1 VSLYITQVVWEEKD
15 ADVETGRGTHVVL
28 YMLRMPCLQVE
39 QVPEDPKEWEALV
52 ATVRKEAEKALN
64 EVSHQAS
71 SLLDERNTFIDAD
84 RVTDLLYFVN
94 LARSKLTLLTT
105 LNSL

>member
-1 VSLYITQVVWEEKD
+1 
-15 ADVETGRGTHVVL
+15 
-28 YMLRMPCLQVE
+28 MPPAYKQVE
-39 QVPEDPKEWEALV
+39 QVPEDPQAWEDFV
-52 ATVRKEAEKALN
+52 SSVTKDAEKALN